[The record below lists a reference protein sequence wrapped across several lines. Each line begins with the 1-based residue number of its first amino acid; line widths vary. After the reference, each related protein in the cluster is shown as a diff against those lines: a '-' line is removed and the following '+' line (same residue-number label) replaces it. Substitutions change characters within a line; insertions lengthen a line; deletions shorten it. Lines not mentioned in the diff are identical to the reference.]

1 MKKLYE
7 SPELEFVKFS
17 FDDVLAIENS
27 DPENT
32 GSNTDDNDNRDD
44 LGG

>member
-27 DPENT
+27 VEEDF
-32 GSNTDDNDNRDD
+32 GSNTDDNNISDD